1 MKFYETHFDDY
12 IKNNSSCSLHPKLNK
27 LYTTFP
33 KNINDMKNIILY
45 GPSGVG
51 KYTQM
56 LSMINQYSPSRLK
69 YEKKISVTHNKNNYL
84 YKISDIHYEI
94 DMSLLGCQSKMLWNE
109 IYNTIVDII
118 MVKQHNSGII
128 VCKYFHEIHSEL
140 LDNFYSYMQTLPLN
154 NIDLKF
160 ILITEQLSFIPNN
173 ILKSCFVINV
183 PRPSRLLYNKCIN
196 NNNNNNNT
204 NTNNNN
210 TNTNNNNNNNNIKIN
225 EQLDE
230 IINIKNIY
238 TKSNFITQPYKP
250 IGDNILLFINN
261 ISTNENINFIL
272 LRELLYDILIYNINI
287 NDCIWYILQNI
298 NKTLSNND
306 ISLILIKMYNFLY
319 YYNNNYRPIYHLENF
334 IIFFIK
340 TFHKL

>member
-12 IKNNSSCSLHPKLNK
+12 IKNNTSCSLHPKLNK
-27 LYTTFP
+27 LYDTFP

-56 LSMINQYSPSRLK
+56 LSLIKRYSPSHLK

-94 DMSLLGCQSKMLWNE
+94 DISLLGCQSKMLWNE

-140 LDNFYSYMQTLPLN
+140 LDNFYSYMQTLPSN
-154 NIDLKF
+154 NIELKF
-160 ILITEQLSFIPNN
+160 ILITEQLSFIPTN

-196 NNNNNNNT
+196 NNNNNNN
-204 NTNNNN
+204 NT
-210 TNTNNNNNNNNIKIN
+210 IKIN
-225 EQLDE
+225 EKLDE
-230 IINIKNIY
+230 INNIKNAY
-238 TKSNFITQPYKP
+238 TKSDFITQPYKP
-250 IGDNILLFINN
+250 ICDNILSFINKIPN
-261 ISTNENINFIL
+261 NENINFIL
-272 LRELLYDILIYNINI
+272 LRDFLYDILIYNINV

-298 NKTLSNND
+298 NHNLTNHD
-306 ISLILIKMYNFLY
+306 ISLILLKTYNFLY

-334 IIFFIK
+334 IIFIIK
-340 TFHKL
+340 TVHKL